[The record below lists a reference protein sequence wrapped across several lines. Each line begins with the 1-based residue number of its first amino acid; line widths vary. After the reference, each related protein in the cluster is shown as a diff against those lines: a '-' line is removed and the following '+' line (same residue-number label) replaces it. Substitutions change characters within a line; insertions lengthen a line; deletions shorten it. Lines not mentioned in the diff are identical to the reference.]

1 MENMESSQSV
11 IQPANQLDAR
21 STNVTITTSALDG
34 STTPSPVSSS
44 KSVAIE
50 IDDHY
55 DVSHPKHGIALVINQ
70 MNFSNM
76 SPRDGSDIDC
86 NSISSVLK
94 TIGFDVRV
102 IEDLKRKKLLA
113 MLKTI
118 ASEDHSQNNCL
129 VVVVLTHGKEK
140 NRLYANDKSYKVSK
154 LWEPF
159 VGDACPS
166 LVGKPKLFFIQAC
179 RGKKLDI
186 GSRVKRMIKEPIQ
199 VPINYVIPAM
209 ADLLVMYSTCDGYYA
224 WRNTDNGSWFIQSLS
239 NELGVNAYRL
249 ELLHILT
256 AVSRRVAYQYQSN
269 VPRSLTLDAK
279 KQMPC
284 IVSMLTKL
292 LYFPTQKPQPDCSLL
307 TRTDNSGE

>member
-1 MENMESSQSV
+1 MESSQCF

-44 KSVAIE
+44 KRVAIE
-50 IDDHY
+50 VDDHY
-55 DVSHPKHGIALVINQ
+55 DVSHPKQGIALVINQ
-70 MNFSNM
+70 VNFSNM

-102 IEDLKRKKLLA
+102 FNDLTKKELLA

-129 VVVVLTHGKEK
+129 VVVVMTHGEEE

-166 LVGKPKLFFIQAC
+166 LVGKPKLFFLQAC
-179 RGKKLDI
+179 RGTKLYT
-186 GSRVKRMIKEPIQ
+186 GSRVKRMIMEPIPG
-199 VPINYVIPAM
+199 PINYVIPAM

-224 WRNTDNGSWFIQSLS
+224 WRNTDKGSWFIQSLS

-249 ELLHILT
+249 ELLHILI
-256 AVSRRVAYQYQSN
+256 AVSRRVTNLYQSN
-269 VPRSLTLDAK
+269 APRNGTLYAK

-292 LYFPTQKPQPDCSLL
+292 LYFPTQKPQPDCSSL